1 MKAYAALVRRAAAL
15 CNAPMAGIAIL
26 KGEVACVEAHV
37 GAESLP
43 AEIPLSCCTFL
54 PDVLSTPAVL
64 VVEDTLADPRH
75 STSPVVVGP
84 PYARFFAGVP
94 MRSRDG
100 AILGTIAV
108 MDTVA
113 RSISPEQIAG
123 LRDLAEVAQELLESA
138 RQSRLLR
145 RAIDRA
151 GDCISIHEI
160 DSGSDW
166 PGRHVYVNDYTIS
179 RTGFS
184 REEIFERSSPLAL
197 GPQTD
202 MTLLRSVLRDIRKGA
217 ARQFELPIYC
227 KDGSHFWTDVH
238 CQPIADEDGV
248 VRRYVTICRD
258 ITARRDAERTMRL
271 LSRAMNEALDFVVVT
286 DFTPPSKGGPFIEYA
301 SAPLLRATGYRSTDL
316 LGKPYQMLLAPNND
330 QLVLKTISDNIEQ
343 GRDTEKEIMMLRK
356 DGTSFWVE
364 YTGRPLRQP
373 DGQFSHWVS
382 VGRDISMRRQTHE
395 QMAALVA
402 AIDAVDRHVE
412 IYAMEN
418 GRYTLAFQNAAVND
432 DTSEFVGTLLNDADI
447 PGDTPLREALKAGKN
462 VVLTPDGLEIRPLDA
477 DARTIMC
484 IKQKAV

>member
-1 MKAYAALVRRAAAL
+1 M
-15 CNAPMAGIAIL
+15 
-26 KGEVACVEAHV
+26 KGEAAIVEAHV
-37 GAESLP
+37 GAQSLGN
-43 AEIPLSCCTFL
+43 EIPLSCCAFL
-54 PDVLSTPAVL
+54 PDVLAAPSFL
-64 VVEDTLADPRH
+64 VVEDAAADERY
-75 STSPVVVGP
+75 SDSPVVTGP
-84 PYARFFAGVP
+84 PHIRFFAGVP
-94 MRSRDG
+94 LRSRDG
-100 AILGTIAV
+100 AILGTMAV
-108 MDTVA
+108 MDTKP
-113 RSISPEQIAG
+113 RTISPEQIAG
-123 LRDLAEVAQELLESA
+123 LRDLAEVAQELFESA

-160 DSGSDW
+160 DSTTDW
-166 PGRHVYVNDYTIS
+166 PGRHVYVNDHTIA
-179 RTGFS
+179 RTGFT
-184 REEIFERSSPLAL
+184 REEIFERTSPLVF

-202 MTLLRSVLRDIRKGA
+202 MTMLRSVLRDIRKNI
-217 ARQFELPIYC
+217 ARQFDLPIYC
-227 KDGSHFWTDVH
+227 KDGSHFWTEVH
-238 CQPIADEDGV
+238 CQPLADEDGI

-271 LSRAMNEALDFVVVT
+271 LSRAINEALDFVVVT

-301 SAPLLRATGYRSTDL
+301 SAPFLRATGYRSTEL
-316 LGKPYQMLLAPNND
+316 QGQPYSILFAGEND
-330 QLVLKTISDNIEQ
+330 PVVLKTISENIER
-343 GRDTEKEIMMLRK
+343 GRDTEKEIMMRRK
-356 DGTSFWVE
+356 DGSSFWVE

-432 DTSEFVGTLLNDADI
+432 DTSEFVGTLLNDVDI
-447 PGDTPLREALKAGKN
+447 PGDTPLREALKAGQN
-462 VVLTPDGLEIRPLDA
+462 VILTPDGLEIRPLDA
-477 DARTIMC
+477 EARTIMC